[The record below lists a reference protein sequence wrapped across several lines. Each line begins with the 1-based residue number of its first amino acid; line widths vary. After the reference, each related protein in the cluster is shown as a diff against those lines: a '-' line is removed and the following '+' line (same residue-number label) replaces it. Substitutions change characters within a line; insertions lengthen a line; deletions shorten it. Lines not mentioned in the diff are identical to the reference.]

1 MPLFYIKSAPTALG
15 DFPSSIGESDWS
27 QASWRHPWT
36 PLVGFDVAAEP
47 LQALF
52 GISWLGAKFLLRLC
66 TWLHIF
72 NNGRIKLPW
81 RYRYKSVHVRANST
95 IGIAEHGKH
104 RQPSCNY
111 QRERG
116 GRCFSCGKGW
126 LVSIDSIS
134 RLRKNIYRNLRAPG
148 IYSLHLSLLGSAVP
162 ATKGYV
168 GRDAAS
174 VGLDNKKK
182 GRWSSCIY
190 CDLNNAE
197 HCLLYRRLC
206 TELFFV
212 LFQPTLWVLLLWKGA
227 VHNPLHAQL
236 TLISRRVHR

>member
-15 DFPSSIGESDWS
+15 DFRSSIGESDWS

-168 GRDAAS
+168 GRDAGS

-182 GRWSSCIY
+182 DVGHRAYIVIWITQSIVS
-190 CDLNNAE
+190 
-197 HCLLYRRLC
+197 C
-206 TELFFV
+206 TEGYAQSCFFIY
-212 LFQPTLWVLLLWKGA
+212 FS
-227 VHNPLHAQL
+227 LHCECCFCERAPFI
-236 TLISRRVHR
+236 TRCMPR